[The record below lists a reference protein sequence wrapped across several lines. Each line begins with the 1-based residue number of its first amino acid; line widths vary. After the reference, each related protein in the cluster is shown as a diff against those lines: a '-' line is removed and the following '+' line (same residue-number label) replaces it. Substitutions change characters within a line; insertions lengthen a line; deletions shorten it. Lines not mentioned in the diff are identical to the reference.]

1 MALFALLLSSAASF
15 AVTRTVTNLNDSG
28 PGSLRDTIAIA
39 NNGDV
44 INFAVTGTISF
55 SSEIEFSK
63 SLTIGGPGTTLL
75 LLQPAV
81 GQATRLF
88 YITGGTST
96 ISDLTITKGR
106 RNGPGAGIYKTGGN
120 LTINTCIL
128 SENMPASHWQ
138 RWRRDLQRLW

>member
-1 MALFALLLSSAASF
+1 MMKANKLTASHRRLLRLSVLAAFVFGSSASLF
-15 AVTRTVTNLNDSG
+15 AVTRIVTNLNDSG
-28 PGSLRDTIAIA
+28 SGSLRDTIAIA

-44 INFAVTGTISF
+44 INFAVTGTILF

-88 YITGGTST
+88 YISGGTST

-106 RNGPGAGIYKTGGN
+106 RNGPGAGIYKQGGN
-120 LTINTCIL
+120 LTI
-128 SENMPASHWQ
+128 
-138 RWRRDLQRLW
+138 